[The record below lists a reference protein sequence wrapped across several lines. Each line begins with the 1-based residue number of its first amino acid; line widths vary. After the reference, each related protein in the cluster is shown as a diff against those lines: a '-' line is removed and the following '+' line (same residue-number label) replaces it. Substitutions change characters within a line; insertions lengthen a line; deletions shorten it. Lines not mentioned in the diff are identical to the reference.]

1 MGWLCSEKIFFVTK
15 RIVSV
20 TKKIFS
26 ASQNILSKIETIF
39 SVTKN
44 MFSASQNILSKVAT
58 IFSVTKNMV
67 SASQTILSKVA
78 TIFSFT
84 KNMVSA
90 IKEIFSLAKTV
101 VSLTNTMEWR
111 TPTMVSEVKIMVTAT
126 QKMLSVAFAMFFAAE
141 QIASAQTPWSI
152 QHRLRPL
159 KFGSPLSKQSFAN
172 PKLAFLEPAR
182 SRQSCVGKFIARSEP
197 ALGGRLIDR
206 GPFYWNRSTTPPPYL
221 RFRIPVKRGFVDTHF
236 SRRLQ
241 WVSTYVWQKEY
252 LI

>member
-1 MGWLCSEKIFFVTK
+1 MTK

-172 PKLAFLEPAR
+172 PKLVSFWSSSPLA
-182 SRQSCVGKFIARSEP
+182 SELRREIHRGNR
-197 ALGGRLIDR
+197 ASLGGRLIGR
-206 GPFYWNRSTTPPPYL
+206 GPFYWNRSTTLHPICAL
-221 RFRIPVKRGFVDTHF
+221 KSLSSIF
-236 SRRLQ
+236 
-241 WVSTYVWQKEY
+241 
-252 LI
+252 